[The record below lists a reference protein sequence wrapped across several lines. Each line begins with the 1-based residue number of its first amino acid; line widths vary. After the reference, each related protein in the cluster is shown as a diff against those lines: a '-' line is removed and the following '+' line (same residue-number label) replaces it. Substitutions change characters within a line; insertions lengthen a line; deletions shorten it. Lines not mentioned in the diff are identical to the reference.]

1 MKPIRRTTRVSVRGH
16 GAWKII
22 LPVGRLGKWWIT
34 TPKDPGN
41 VVCPFRS
48 WPNFMACFYGGDPN
62 YLRLPGMMILLDRG
76 GLLGRPGLVKISSC
90 KLGPLGFH
98 GFPRKKTL
106 GFGGFFLVDFLW
118 RIRSIPWDEHH
129 HNITTIWYRNIF
141 WNIFSKHLLQANLRT
156 CFLYTIG
163 SFSTGKGRCEAGFH
177 HLFSQRF
184 LERAHFH
191 TTRIPF
197 P

>member
-16 GAWKII
+16 CAWKII

-106 GFGGFFLVDFLW
+106 GFGVFFVAD
-118 RIRSIPWDEHH
+118 SIDPMGW
-129 HNITTIWYRNIF
+129 TWWTSP
-141 WNIFSKHLLQANLRT
+141 FSPP
-156 CFLYTIG
+156 FGIG
-163 SFSTGKGRCEAGFH
+163 ISFETFFPSTFYK
-177 HLFSQRF
+177 Q
-184 LERAHFH
+184 
-191 TTRIPF
+191 T
-197 P
+197 